1 MKSREIVLRL
11 AYWKIL
17 DMGEFGPEA
26 ISTETMVECAKKT
39 LAAYTGTVMTASDQ
53 HFTNNFVAWLVEAK
67 DFLQE
72 NG

>member
-17 DMGEFGPEA
+17 DMREFGPKA

-39 LAAYTGTVMTASDQ
+39 LPVYTGTVITASDQ
-53 HFTNNFVAWLVEAK
+53 HFTNNLVAWIAEAK

-72 NG
+72 NR